1 MCMLLEQRVKLNAAV
16 VREKTKSCPNKGR
29 TPKIEEG
36 IIQMAKV
43 VAAVWGQH
51 LFFYDS
57 ETLAKSKMQLIILQH
72 LVFMG

>member
-1 MCMLLEQRVKLNAAV
+1 
-16 VREKTKSCPNKGR
+16 
-29 TPKIEEG
+29 
-36 IIQMAKV
+36 MAKV

-57 ETLAKSKMQLIILQH
+57 ETLAKSKMVKQLIILQH